1 MKWFIP
7 ALAVTFVA
15 GVVAGAGTALS
26 PVHPLQAA
34 GSPPAYVVYEANVT
48 NPDGYKNDFL
58 KVIAP
63 KLEKHGVKFLARG
76 GMTKQYIGS
85 PPENRLVI
93 GQYKDMDAANAFYQD
108 AKSDFETLAPKYANG
123 IRYYAVEGTAE

>member
-1 MKWFIP
+1 MKWSIP

-15 GVVAGAGTALS
+15 GVVAGAGTALN
-26 PVHPLQAA
+26 PVHPLHAA
-34 GSPPAYVVYEANVT
+34 GSPPAYLVYEANVT
-48 NPDGYKNDFL
+48 DPDGYKNNFL

-63 KLEKHGVKFLARG
+63 KLEKAGAKFLARG
-76 GMTKQYIGS
+76 GMTKSYLGS

-93 GQYKDMDAANAFYQD
+93 AQYNDINAANAFYQD

-123 IRYYAVEGTAE
+123 IRYYVVEGVTE